1 MLYLAI
7 TLSSIDIQLF
17 LQIYE
22 VEESMKLVN
31 RKTNTYYKDQTTS
44 LYVIIQSFKDTF
56 KSSQNVFRLK
66 Y

>member
-44 LYVIIQSFKDTF
+44 LYK
-56 KSSQNVFRLK
+56 NLNLPEC
-66 Y
+66 